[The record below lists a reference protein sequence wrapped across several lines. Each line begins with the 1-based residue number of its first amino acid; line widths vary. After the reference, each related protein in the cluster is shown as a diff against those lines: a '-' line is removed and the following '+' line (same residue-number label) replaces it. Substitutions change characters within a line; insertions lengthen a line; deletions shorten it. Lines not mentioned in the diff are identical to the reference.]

1 VVDGISFIFNQP
13 LFESRPM
20 PVSIRFSWL
29 RASRRF
35 CLTLAALGTCHAAWA
50 QTAPVPTVTSNLS
63 ASTRLS
69 LPGAQHQWLN
79 PLVGQWAVEM
89 RVFPAPGQAPIVSK
103 DMSAKREWLLE
114 GRYLREELQGTFAG
128 YPSSRIAVLSF
139 NNLDERWELST
150 VDSFEPGQMW
160 YAGRSVGSP
169 GRFELHGESTEA
181 GMGPTPTGRKRD
193 LRFEFEITDANKHVQ
208 RIYVKYPG
216 AAEQLFV
223 EQRFTRVR

>member
-1 VVDGISFIFNQP
+1 MHIS
-13 LFESRPM
+13 SRFCL
-20 PVSIRFSWL
+20 SCTL
-29 RASRRF
+29 RSL
-35 CLTLAALGTCHAAWA
+35 CLTLAALGTFQGAWA
-50 QTAPVPTVTSNLS
+50 QSAPAPAAAATLP
-63 ASTRLS
+63 ASTRLA

-89 RVFPAPGQAPIVSK
+89 FVYPAPGQAPIVSK
-103 DMSAKREWLLE
+103 DMSAKREWLLD

-181 GMGPTPTGRKRD
+181 GLGPTPTGRKRD